1 MIHQEIIQKLKE
13 WRSKKGRQE
22 NVELFR
28 IFQNKTLE
36 DFATILP
43 RNKDELLAIKG
54 IKEKKFQK
62 YGKDIL
68 SIVAESTGQTLANE
82 QTLDEEK
89 VYSVSDFLNFVN
101 SHLGQIKVNVKG
113 EVSSIDIRKGYLF
126 FTIKDADEECLMN
139 CFMWTRDYEVSGIKL
154 EEGME
159 IIAHGT
165 PEIYAKAGRFSFK
178 TDAIQLVGEGAL
190 KKKYEELKKKLAQEG
205 LFDLERKKPLPV
217 YPLKI
222 GLITSKDG
230 AVIHDFQTNLGRF
243 GYKITFV
250 DSRVEGMMAVKD
262 LIAAIRY
269 FRDKSVD
276 ILVIIRGGGSLESLQ
291 AFNNEALIRE
301 IVNFPIP
308 VICGIGHDKD
318 IPLFSLVADKA
329 VSTPT
334 AVTSEINRSWEEM
347 NAKINQYESNI
358 LSQFQMILNNSE
370 HFIEQSF
377 LKTNQ
382 YYQQM
387 LKIFESFEQI
397 VEKVFN
403 SFTYVIKYNKDRIDN
418 FVKSLEQNSPERQLK
433 LGYSIMFSSGKVV
446 KSIGQ
451 VQKNDLLESKLADGE
466 IVSTINKV
474 NKKE

>member
-1 MIHQEIIQKLKE
+1 MNQNVIQKLRE
-13 WRSKKGRQE
+13 WRSKKGREE

-82 QTLDEEK
+82 QTLGEK
-89 VYSVSDFLNFVN
+89 KIYSVSGFLDLVN
-101 SHLGQIKVNVKG
+101 SHLDQIKVSVKG
-113 EVSSIDIRKGYLF
+113 EVSSVDIRKRYLF
-126 FTIKDADEECLMN
+126 FTIKDAKDDSCMN
-139 CFMWTRDYEVSGIKL
+139 CFMWTKDYELSGIEL
-154 EEGME
+154 EEGLE
-159 IIAHGT
+159 IIAHGN
-165 PEIYAKAGRFSFK
+165 PEIYAKTGRFSFQ
-178 TDAIQLVGEGAL
+178 TEAIELVGEGVL
-190 KKKYEELKKKLAQEG
+190 KKRYDELKKKLTSEG
-205 LFDLERKKPLPV
+205 LFDLERKKPLPD
-217 YPLKI
+217 YPQKI

-262 LIAAIRY
+262 LISAIRY
-269 FRDKSVD
+269 FKDKPID
-276 ILVIIRGGGSLESLQ
+276 ILVVIRGGGSLESLQ

-308 VICGIGHDKD
+308 IICGVGHDKD

-347 NAKINQYESNI
+347 NAKINQHESNI
-358 LSQFQMILNNSE
+358 LNQFQMILNNSE
-370 HFIEQSF
+370 HFIEQSL
-377 LKTNQ
+377 LKTSQ
-382 YYQQM
+382 YYQRM
-387 LKIFESFEQI
+387 LKIFESFEKI
-397 VEKVFN
+397 IEKVFS
-403 SFTYVIKYNKDRIDN
+403 SFNYILKYNKERIEN
-418 FVKSLEQNSPERQLK
+418 IVKSLDQNSPERQLK

-466 IVSTINKV
+466 IVSIINKI